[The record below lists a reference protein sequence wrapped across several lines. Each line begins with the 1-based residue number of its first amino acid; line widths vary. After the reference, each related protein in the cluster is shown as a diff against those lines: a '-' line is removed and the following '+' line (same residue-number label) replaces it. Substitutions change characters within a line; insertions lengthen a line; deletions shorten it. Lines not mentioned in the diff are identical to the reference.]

1 MRRVLGVTTAVLSIG
16 LSVAA
21 CSDSTLVGSGTA
33 AVSSAP
39 TAPSTSASST
49 STTTTSSTPVITPS
63 SPTTTTTT
71 ASPTTATPTTTATTR
86 PNATRDITDI
96 HFRKPPGFVYGTT
109 YRLNNPGERTFKARF
124 LVPRGTR
131 PGSVN
136 PDVIALVLYRL
147 PADVR
152 VVTPQ
157 EQLARV
163 RYYNRVSHATVQAGM
178 HQGVIAGYPAVQ
190 QNAIEQS
197 AQTTYRYAAWYIFGT
212 HHVVLVSCQVHSKV
226 ARIASGCQ
234 SLLDSLRPS

>member
-1 MRRVLGVTTAVLSIG
+1 
-16 LSVAA
+16 
-21 CSDSTLVGSGTA
+21 
-33 AVSSAP
+33 
-39 TAPSTSASST
+39 
-49 STTTTSSTPVITPS
+49 
-63 SPTTTTTT
+63 
-71 ASPTTATPTTTATTR
+71 
-86 PNATRDITDI
+86 
-96 HFRKPPGFVYGTT
+96 VYGTT
-109 YRLNNPGERTFKARF
+109 YQLNNPGERSFKARF

-226 ARIASGCQ
+226 SRIASGCQ